1 MGIGER
7 IVEAIRAHQQRR
19 SRAAPGA
26 IGKFHRDGGNELLF
40 DVPVKPG
47 EIVVDAGGYRGEWS
61 MRMLAR
67 YGCRLVI
74 LEPIPGFVE
83 RLRLLFGENPSVT
96 VRAAALGGRDG
107 RVTFQV
113 SADRSS
119 AFIGGGAGE
128 AYEAELLDVASLL
141 LGFGSDEVACLK
153 LNIEGGEY
161 DVLER
166 LIETGLIARCRTV
179 LVQFHRQPEGW
190 EARLA
195 EIERRLAATHARDWS
210 YPLVWDRWRRRE
222 LAGGGA

>member
-1 MGIGER
+1 MGLGER
-7 IVEAIRAHQQRR
+7 IVEAIRTRQHQR
-19 SRAAPGA
+19 SLAAPGA
-26 IGKFHRDGGNELLF
+26 IGQFHRDGGNELLF
-40 DVPVKPG
+40 DVPVRPG

-74 LEPIPGFVE
+74 LEPIPAFVE
-83 RLRLLFGENPSVT
+83 RLRNLFAANPSVT
-96 VRAAALGGRDG
+96 VRPAALGGRDG
-107 RVTFQV
+107 RIGFQV

-119 AFIGGGAGE
+119 AFISSGGSE
-128 AYEAELLDVASLL
+128 AHESDLLDVASLL
-141 LGFGSDEVACLK
+141 RELGDEDVACLK

-166 LIETGLIARCRTV
+166 LLETGLVRRCRSL

-195 EIERRLAATHARDWS
+195 AIERRLAETHLRVWHYPMVWEKWQRRD
-210 YPLVWDRWRRRE
+210 P
-222 LAGGGA
+222 AGGGE